1 MLRIKN
7 HLLTQVINVFSPLAA
22 HWPHSSKLSQRFVSA
37 FLSLALLT
45 CFGLTDFAQA
55 QETGSKKVLVCST
68 TQIADFARQVV
79 GDRWEVKCIL
89 SAAQDPHTHEVTSDD
104 IALIKRADLCFQN
117 GWNLEGH
124 DWMGVQARNQG
135 KPIVTCVT
143 GVKPL
148 MIQEEDSA
156 AGSKPVEDPH
166 AWFDIENAMI
176 YVTNI
181 RNAVRDLDP
190 EHAEEYNARAKLYLY
205 QLRGLKQWV
214 AQQVNRIPK
223 QKRIL
228 ITHHD
233 AFGYFARANGFR
245 AVSPVGW
252 TTGELAGGSIEQRQQ
267 VVDQIRQL
275 GVKSIFLETST
286 KTETLEAIAKET
298 GVKIGGSL
306 YSDAMGAPGTAG
318 ESYIGMVREN
328 VLTIVNSL
336 E

>member
-7 HLLTQVINVFSPLAA
+7 HLLPQVTNVFSSIAA
-22 HWPHSSKLSQRFVSA
+22 HRSYSSIGSLRFVVA
-37 FLSLALLT
+37 CLSIALLT
-45 CFGLTDFAQA
+45 CFGATDLAQA
-55 QETGSKKVLVCST
+55 QEAGSKKVLVCST

-148 MIQEEDSA
+148 MIKEEDSA
-156 AGSKPVEDPH
+156 EDAKPVEDPH

-181 RNAVRDLDP
+181 RNACLLYTSPSPRD
-190 EHAEEYNARAKLYLY
+190 
-205 QLRGLKQWV
+205 QRGSRMPSS
-214 AQQVNRIPK
+214 A
-223 QKRIL
+223 
-228 ITHHD
+228 
-233 AFGYFARANGFR
+233 
-245 AVSPVGW
+245 
-252 TTGELAGGSIEQRQQ
+252 
-267 VVDQIRQL
+267 
-275 GVKSIFLETST
+275 
-286 KTETLEAIAKET
+286 
-298 GVKIGGSL
+298 
-306 YSDAMGAPGTAG
+306 
-318 ESYIGMVREN
+318 
-328 VLTIVNSL
+328 
-336 E
+336 